1 MIGLGKK
8 KPPPIRSLVGEG
20 MTVKGTV
27 YFTEGMRIDG
37 RIEGDVIAAG
47 EAHSILVISEKARV
61 IGKVMAAHVIING
74 EVEGPIVCQEM
85 LELQP
90 KARITGDI
98 RYDVL
103 EMHPGALVDGE
114 LRSLKSADKPQ
125 LKLAASNDA

>member
-1 MIGLGKK
+1 MIGIGKK
-8 KPPPIRSLVGEG
+8 KPPPIRSLIGEG
-20 MTVKGTV
+20 MTAKGTV
-27 YFTEGMRIDG
+27 HFSEGLRIDG
-37 RIEGDVIAAG
+37 RVEGDVIAAG

-61 IGKVMAAHVIING
+61 IGKVMAAHVIVNG
-74 EVEGPIVCQEM
+74 EVEGPIVCHEM

-90 KARITGDI
+90 KARVTGDI

-114 LRSLKSADKPQ
+114 LRSLKSAEKPQ

>member
-1 MIGLGKK
+1 MIGFGKK

-20 MTVKGTV
+20 MTVQGTV
-27 YFTEGMRIDG
+27 LFHDGLRIDG
-37 RIEGDVIAAG
+37 RVEGDVIAAG
-47 EAHSILVISEKARV
+47 DGHSILVISEKALV

>member
-1 MIGLGKK
+1 MIGVTKK

-20 MTVKGTV
+20 MTVQGTV
-27 YFTEGMRIDG
+27 YFNEGMRIDG
-37 RIEGDVIAAG
+37 RVEGDVVAAG
-47 EAHSILVISEKARV
+47 ESHSILVISEKARV

-74 EVEGPIVCQEM
+74 EVEGPIVCHEM

-103 EMHPGALVDGE
+103 EMHPGAVVDGE
-114 LRSLKSADKPQ
+114 LRSLKSAEKPQ

>member
-1 MIGLGKK
+1 MIGIGKK
-8 KPPPIRSLVGEG
+8 KPPPIRSLIGEG
-20 MTVKGTV
+20 MTVQGTV
-27 YFTEGMRIDG
+27 HFSEGMRIDG
-37 RIEGDVIAAG
+37 RVEGDVLAAG
-47 EAHSILVISEKARV
+47 EEHSILVISEKARV

-74 EVEGPIVCQEM
+74 EVEGPIVCHEM

>member
-1 MIGLGKK
+1 MMLGKK

-20 MTVKGTV
+20 MTVQGTV
-27 YFTEGMRIDG
+27 LFSEGLRIDG
-37 RIEGDVIAAG
+37 RVEGDVVAAG
-47 EAHSILVISEKARV
+47 DTHSILVISEKARV

-74 EVEGPIVCQEM
+74 EVEGPIVCHEM

-103 EMHPGALVDGE
+103 EMHPGATVDGE
-114 LRSLKSADKPQ
+114 LRSLKSAEKPQ